1 MNKNQLKKL
10 KKAILKKERLV
21 FDTLS
26 QKQTKKMVTFNNA
39 YNNFLNR
46 SKTEREAAEQIIAAA
61 PKKSFVDIDSFSGKD
76 WIQGLL

>member
-46 SKTEREAAEQIIAAA
+46 SKTEREATEQIIAAA
-61 PKKSFVDIDSFSGKD
+61 QKKVFLISIHFQARV
-76 WIQGLL
+76 